1 MQVGRLLLS
10 KLVLH
15 VGGVFDKPDLFRGA
29 PRVVFFHRH
38 GQRLGQE
45 PEGNSGHE
53 GDDAGDD
60 VAQPPGPD
68 PAGVVRGDGHSLCGE
83 TRALLAQAA
92 GCSFLEKSCVFET
105 FYGFLILP
113 HI

>member
-10 KLVLH
+10 ELVLQ
-15 VGGVFDKPDLFRGA
+15 VRGVFDKPDLFRGA
-29 PRVVFFHRH
+29 PRVVFFHGH

-45 PEGNSGHE
+45 PEGNRGHE

-83 TRALLAQAA
+83 TGVFR
-92 GCSFLEKSCVFET
+92 KCVMDFFNSAT
-105 FYGFLILP
+105 YLIYKLNCV
-113 HI
+113 